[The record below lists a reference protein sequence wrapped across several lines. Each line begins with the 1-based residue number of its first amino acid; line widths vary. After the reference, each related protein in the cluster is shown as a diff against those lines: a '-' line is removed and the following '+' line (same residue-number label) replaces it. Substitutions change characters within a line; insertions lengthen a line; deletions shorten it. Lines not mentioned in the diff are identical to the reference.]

1 MRVVECVP
9 NVSEGRRP
17 EVYQAIAAAAGN
29 VPGVRVL
36 DVDPGVETNRTV
48 ITFVG
53 EPEAVLEGAFQLMRV
68 ALERIDMTG
77 HEGAHPRMGAVDVV
91 PFVPV
96 SGVTMD
102 DCVEL
107 ARRLGER
114 AGRELGLP
122 IYLYESAASRPEWRN
137 LAVVRSGEYE
147 GLRRKLAEPEW
158 APDFGPATFVPRSGA
173 TAIGARKFLVAY
185 NVNVNSTDSR
195 IAARIAADIRE
206 KGRKRLDSKA
216 RPVLDE
222 NGNEIWDPGLLKGIK
237 AVGWTIPEYGT
248 AQVSINVTDLEA
260 TPLHVVFDTCDE
272 RARARGIRVTG
283 SEIVGLVP
291 RDVLLDAG
299 RHYLRRMGRST
310 GIPEAAILHVA
321 VRSLGL
327 SEVAEF
333 DPKQAVIEY
342 RLAEEPGP
350 LVGMTLAAFA
360 DELSADSPAPGGGS
374 VAAYAGAMGAGLA
387 SMVAN
392 LTHSK
397 LGWEDSQ
404 EATEPI
410 AIRAQALKDRL
421 LAAVDA
427 DTAAFDAFLRALRMP
442 KGTDEEKAA
451 RKQAMQKTTIGTIEV
466 PMTTLESCP
475 DILELCLEVAKVGMP
490 QSLSDAGTGAELA
503 RAAAAG
509 AYQNVCINLPGLD
522 DPAARAKLLARADAA
537 WAKTKELHARAD
549 GEILARLRADAG

>member
-9 NVSEGRRP
+9 NISEGRRP
-17 EVYQAIAAAAGN
+17 EVYQAIANAAGN

-48 ITFVG
+48 ITLVG
-53 EPEAVLEGAFQLMRV
+53 EPEAVLEGAFELMRA
-68 ALERIDMTG
+68 ALARLDMTS
-77 HEGAHPRMGAVDVV
+77 HKGAHPRMGAVDVV

-96 SGVTMD
+96 SGVTMEECAD
-102 DCVEL
+102 L

-114 AGRELGLP
+114 AGRELGIP
-122 IYLYESAASRPEWRN
+122 IYLYESAASRPERRN
-137 LAVVRSGEYE
+137 LADVRAGEYE
-147 GLRRKLAEPEW
+147 GLAKKLADPAW
-158 APDFGPATFVPRSGA
+158 KPDFGPATFVPKSGA

-195 IAARIAADIRE
+195 IAARIAGDIRE
-206 KGRKRLDSKA
+206 KGRKRLDAKA
-216 RPVLDE
+216 RPILDE
-222 NGNEIWDPGLLKGIK
+222 NGQEIWDPGLLKGIK

-248 AQVSINVTDLEA
+248 AQVSINVTDLDA

-291 RDVLLDAG
+291 REALLEAG
-299 RHYLRRMGRST
+299 KHYLRRMGRST
-310 GIPEAAILHVA
+310 GIPEAAIVHVA

-327 SEVAEF
+327 SEVKAF
-333 DPKQAVIEY
+333 DPKQFVIEY
-342 RLAEEPGP
+342 RLKEPAP

-374 VAAYAGAMGAGLA
+374 VAAYAGAMAAGLA

-397 LGWEDSQ
+397 LGWEDKK

-410 AIRAQALKDRL
+410 AIQAQALKDRL

-427 DTAAFDAFLRALRMP
+427 DTAAFDKFLAAMRMP
-442 KGTDEEKAA
+442 KATDEEKAA
-451 RKQAMQKTTIGTIEV
+451 RKAAMLETTVGTIEV
-466 PMTTLESCP
+466 PMATLEACP
-475 DILELCLEVAKVGMP
+475 EILELCLAIAEVGMP
-490 QSLSDAGTGAELA
+490 QSLSDAGTGAEMA

-509 AYQNVCINLPGLD
+509 AYQNVCINMPGLD
-522 DPAARAKLLARADAA
+522 DPDTKAKLLARADAA

-549 GEILARLRADAG
+549 QEILAKLRAAAG